1 MLPLFYQI
9 GLEAQL
15 TQIQLITLQMLV
27 ELLQKERNISLERL
41 AMLFAQPIQFDSRR
55 RNLQRFLLLPQLQ
68 PKALW
73 FPFIK
78 YWIKRKYGRG
88 KQLQIVIDRTQWG
101 DYNLIMVS
109 LVHGKRAIPLYWQ
122 LLDKQGASNL
132 DEQKAVLAPVLRLLH
147 GYRIVLLG
155 DREFHS
161 VALAEWCLK
170 QRISFVLR
178 LTKSTTVKTSEEAA
192 FERLDALPQTP
203 GMTQFYLHIQVTQ
216 KKGFSK
222 HNLAL
227 RWKRAYR
234 AEQANQVWYLL
245 TNLDSAELALKL
257 YAKRFSIEGMFKDFK
272 TGGYNMENCH
282 VSHQRF
288 IALVGLIAIAYTIS
302 TQRGEKIRAKKV
314 QHYVARPSAKNRCTP
329 QHSQFWIGLYGS
341 LWIESFNHWS
351 DWAQQLMRLKPQKR
365 PFYLRG
371 LRAIQLIQS
380 AL

>member
-1 MLPLFYQI
+1 MLPSFYQI

-15 TQIQLITLQMLV
+15 SEIQLITLQMLV
-27 ELLQKERNISLERL
+27 ELLQKERHISLERL
-41 AMLFAQPIQFDSRR
+41 ATLFAQPILFDSRR
-55 RNLQRFLLLPQLQ
+55 RNLQRFLILPQLQ

-78 YWIKRKYGRG
+78 YLIKQKWGRA
-88 KQLQIVIDRTQWG
+88 KQIQLVIDRTQWQ
-101 DYNLIMVS
+101 DRNLIVVS
-109 LVHGKRAIPLYWQ
+109 LVQGKRAIPIYWQ
-122 LLDKQGASNL
+122 LLDKQGTSNL
-132 DEQKAVLAPVLRLLH
+132 DEQKAVLAPVLRLLR

-161 VALAEWCLK
+161 VKLAQWCLK

-178 LTKSTTVKTSEEAA
+178 LTKSTTVKTTDETD
-192 FERLDALPQTP
+192 FKRLDALPQTP
-203 GMTQFYLHIQVTQ
+203 GITQFYVHIQVTQ
-216 KKGFSK
+216 NKGFSK
-222 HNLAL
+222 HNVAL
-227 RWKRAYR
+227 RWKRTYR
-234 AEQANQVWYLL
+234 TEQANEVWYLL
-245 TNLDSAELALKL
+245 TNLDTAQLALKL
-257 YAKRFSIEGMFKDFK
+257 YEKRFSIEGMFKDFK

-282 VSHQRF
+282 VSDQRF

-302 TQRGEKIRAKKV
+302 TQRGQKIRAKKV
-314 QHYVARPSAKNRCTP
+314 QHYVARPTPKNRATQ

-351 DWAQQLMRLKPQKR
+351 DWAYQLMRLKPQKR

-371 LRAIQLIQS
+371 LRAIRLIQS